1 MARTARRDLGR
12 VDVVQPAL
20 CAIGMSC
27 RYPGGVTSPEDLWQL
42 VAEGR
47 DAVVEFPS
55 DRGWDVD
62 SLYHPDPD
70 HAGTSITRH
79 GGFLQGATDF
89 DPAFFGISP
98 REALAMDPQQR
109 LLLETSWEA
118 FERAGIDPA
127 QARDTKTG
135 VFAGIM
141 YNDYATRL
149 PQAPEGFEGF
159 LANGSAGSIASGRIA
174 YTLGLVGPAV
184 TVDTACS
191 SSLVALHLAMV
202 ALRRDE
208 CSLALAGGATFMS
221 TPRTF
226 VEYSR
231 QRALSVDGRCKA
243 FSDSADGTGWGEGVG
258 MLLVERLSDARRNG
272 HPVLAVI
279 RGSAVNQD
287 GASHGLTAPNGP
299 AQQAVINQAL
309 AGARLT
315 PAQVDAVEAHG
326 TGTTLGDPIEA
337 QALIATYGAERTADR
352 PLWLGSLK
360 SNIGHSQAAAGA
372 GGIIKMVMAMRHGV
386 LPRTLHVDEPSSH
399 VDWSAGTVALL
410 TEDRPWPETGEP
422 RRAGVSSFGV
432 SGTNAHV
439 ILEEAPA
446 PDPDTTTDGDTP
458 APARTA
464 GRPAPAVTPW
474 VLSARTPDAL
484 RAQAGQLLSAV
495 TSSADFDPEGVGF
508 SLATTRSL
516 FEHRAVVLAEDRST
530 TTDRLTALTEGRG
543 GPGIVLGEATPHKL
557 GFLFSG
563 QGSQRLGMGRE
574 LADRFPVFAE
584 ALEET
589 LSAFDPAVRGVLF
602 GDDADALSETGVTQ
616 PALFAVEVAL
626 FRLLESWGVRPDVL
640 AGHSIG
646 ELAAAHVAG
655 VWSLAD
661 AARVVSARGAL
672 MQALPSGGA
681 MVAVQAS
688 EAEVAPEL
696 PETVGVA
703 AVNGPSSVVISGAVA
718 GVEAVA
724 ERWRAAG
731 RKVSR
736 LKVSHAF
743 HSPLMEPMLDDFR
756 RVLESV
762 SFEAP
767 AIPIV
772 STLTGVRAT
781 AEELTSAEYWVRHV
795 RESVR
800 FHDAVA
806 GLREQGVD
814 VFLEIGPGG
823 VLSGLGQLSAPEA
836 SFVPALRGDRPEPTA
851 LLTAIGR
858 LHVDGV
864 PVDLA
869 ALFDGSGARR
879 VDLPTYAFQRERYWL
894 DAPAAEE
901 SAGGTSPEEAR
912 FWEAVEEG
920 DPADLARTLGV
931 STDDPLS
938 AVLPRLSAWR
948 RKQRDRLTADNW
960 RYRVD
965 WRALAAGPHRPAGAW
980 LVVAPAGDER
990 AEWVRASLRRNG
1002 ADETHVLPV
1011 DPETADWAERLTGL
1025 PPLSGVVSLLGLAD
1039 AGEAAAPVSL
1049 AGQATAPA
1057 GLASTVG
1064 LLRALGDVDAPL
1076 WCLTSGAVSTGA
1088 DDAVTGPEQAML
1100 WGLGRAAALEHP
1112 GRWGGLIDLPPV
1124 RDERTGDLLAVAV
1137 ATPGEDQVAL
1147 RGDTVLGRRLVPAP
1161 VGEVSEAGWSPHGTV
1176 LVTGGTGALG
1186 GHVARWLAA
1195 HGAEHVVLAARRGRT
1210 ARGAEDL
1217 EAELVGLG
1225 ARVTFATCDV
1235 ADRDAVATM
1244 LASLPPLTAVFHT
1257 AGVERPTALADLDP
1271 DDLTE
1276 FADVLAAKADGAR
1289 NLHELLADTPLD
1301 AFVLFSSIAGVWGS
1315 GGQAAY
1321 GAANAYLDALA
1332 EHRRAAGLPATA
1344 VAWGPWDGGGMVE
1357 DSGQA
1362 AHLKRLGLLTM
1373 APGTALAGLGS
1384 ALAHGDTTVTVADV
1398 DWPRFAGTFTAQ
1410 RPSALLS
1417 ELPDARDLLDATPAE
1432 QDGTSDLARRLAG
1445 LDGAEQERHLTEL
1458 VRSEAAAVLGH
1469 ASADALPATR
1479 AFSVNW
1485 RLRLPV
1491 SAVELRARR

>member
-1 MARTARRDLGR
+1 MQNEDKLRDYLKRATTDLRTARRRLR
-12 VDVVQPAL
+12 EVEERENEPIAI
-20 CAIGMSC
+20 IGMSC

-574 LADRFPVFAE
+574 LADRFPV
-584 ALEET
+584 
-589 LSAFDPAVRGVLF
+589 
-602 GDDADALSETGVTQ
+602 
-616 PALFAVEVAL
+616 
-626 FRLLESWGVRPDVL
+626 
-640 AGHSIG
+640 
-646 ELAAAHVAG
+646 
-655 VWSLAD
+655 
-661 AARVVSARGAL
+661 
-672 MQALPSGGA
+672 
-681 MVAVQAS
+681 
-688 EAEVAPEL
+688 
-696 PETVGVA
+696 
-703 AVNGPSSVVISGAVA
+703 
-718 GVEAVA
+718 
-724 ERWRAAG
+724 
-731 RKVSR
+731 
-736 LKVSHAF
+736 
-743 HSPLMEPMLDDFR
+743 
-756 RVLESV
+756 
-762 SFEAP
+762 
-767 AIPIV
+767 
-772 STLTGVRAT
+772 
-781 AEELTSAEYWVRHV
+781 
-795 RESVR
+795 
-800 FHDAVA
+800 
-806 GLREQGVD
+806 
-814 VFLEIGPGG
+814 
-823 VLSGLGQLSAPEA
+823 
-836 SFVPALRGDRPEPTA
+836 
-851 LLTAIGR
+851 
-858 LHVDGV
+858 
-864 PVDLA
+864 
-869 ALFDGSGARR
+869 
-879 VDLPTYAFQRERYWL
+879 
-894 DAPAAEE
+894 
-901 SAGGTSPEEAR
+901 
-912 FWEAVEEG
+912 
-920 DPADLARTLGV
+920 
-931 STDDPLS
+931 
-938 AVLPRLSAWR
+938 
-948 RKQRDRLTADNW
+948 
-960 RYRVD
+960 
-965 WRALAAGPHRPAGAW
+965 
-980 LVVAPAGDER
+980 
-990 AEWVRASLRRNG
+990 
-1002 ADETHVLPV
+1002 
-1011 DPETADWAERLTGL
+1011 
-1025 PPLSGVVSLLGLAD
+1025 
-1039 AGEAAAPVSL
+1039 
-1049 AGQATAPA
+1049 
-1057 GLASTVG
+1057 
-1064 LLRALGDVDAPL
+1064 
-1076 WCLTSGAVSTGA
+1076 
-1088 DDAVTGPEQAML
+1088 
-1100 WGLGRAAALEHP
+1100 
-1112 GRWGGLIDLPPV
+1112 
-1124 RDERTGDLLAVAV
+1124 
-1137 ATPGEDQVAL
+1137 
-1147 RGDTVLGRRLVPAP
+1147 
-1161 VGEVSEAGWSPHGTV
+1161 
-1176 LVTGGTGALG
+1176 
-1186 GHVARWLAA
+1186 
-1195 HGAEHVVLAARRGRT
+1195 
-1210 ARGAEDL
+1210 
-1217 EAELVGLG
+1217 
-1225 ARVTFATCDV
+1225 
-1235 ADRDAVATM
+1235 
-1244 LASLPPLTAVFHT
+1244 
-1257 AGVERPTALADLDP
+1257 
-1271 DDLTE
+1271 
-1276 FADVLAAKADGAR
+1276 
-1289 NLHELLADTPLD
+1289 
-1301 AFVLFSSIAGVWGS
+1301 
-1315 GGQAAY
+1315 
-1321 GAANAYLDALA
+1321 
-1332 EHRRAAGLPATA
+1332 
-1344 VAWGPWDGGGMVE
+1344 
-1357 DSGQA
+1357 
-1362 AHLKRLGLLTM
+1362 
-1373 APGTALAGLGS
+1373 
-1384 ALAHGDTTVTVADV
+1384 
-1398 DWPRFAGTFTAQ
+1398 
-1410 RPSALLS
+1410 
-1417 ELPDARDLLDATPAE
+1417 
-1432 QDGTSDLARRLAG
+1432 
-1445 LDGAEQERHLTEL
+1445 
-1458 VRSEAAAVLGH
+1458 
-1469 ASADALPATR
+1469 
-1479 AFSVNW
+1479 
-1485 RLRLPV
+1485 
-1491 SAVELRARR
+1491 